1 MLFGDTKMAQKA
13 FVIAGDRAAIVA
25 NDNCDFRYR
34 AAVHYVPVG
43 VQVPVR
49 CHDGAETQFL
59 VEDGLVEFMVG
70 GMAGIVMAGDFVR
83 VPAGVPYAYRNA
95 GETTARVLA
104 KSVSPQ
110 IALHALSI
118 TVESAA

>member
-1 MLFGDTKMAQKA
+1 MAQKA

-34 AAVHYVPVG
+34 ALAHYLPVG

-49 CHDGAETQFL
+49 CHDNAETQFL
-59 VEDGLVEFMVG
+59 IEDGLVEFMVG
-70 GMAGIVMAGDFVR
+70 GGAGMVMPGNFVR

-95 GETTARVLA
+95 GDTTAMVLVRT
-104 KSVSPQ
+104 VSPQ
-110 IALHALSI
+110 IARRALKV
-118 TVESAA
+118 TAEFAA

>member
-1 MLFGDTKMAQKA
+1 MAQRA
-13 FVIAGDRAAIVA
+13 FVIAGDRAALIA

-34 AAVHYVPVG
+34 AAVHYLPVG

-49 CHDGAETQFL
+49 CHDTAETQFMI
-59 VEDGLVEFMVG
+59 EDGLVEFMVG
-70 GMAGIVMAGDFVR
+70 GAAGIVMAGDFVR

-95 GETTARVLA
+95 GDTTARVLA
-104 KSVSPQ
+104 RTTSPHIVQ
-110 IALHALSI
+110 HALKV